1 MLILAGMKGKN
12 GGSKH
17 ILAYMGR
24 HQLTQAVFAKR
35 IGVVQSMVSQ
45 WVTHRRPIS
54 PEAAIRIEEKTK
66 GELRRHDLRSD
77 LWQQAAGH

>member
-1 MLILAGMKGKN
+1 MLIIAAMKGKN

-17 ILAYMGR
+17 ILAYLSR

-35 IGVVQSMVSQ
+35 IGVGQSMVSQ

-54 PEAAIRIEEKTK
+54 PQAAIRIEEKTK
-66 GELRRHDLRSD
+66 GEVSRSDLRSD
-77 LWQQAAGH
+77 LWQQAA

>member
-1 MLILAGMKGKN
+1 MKGKN

-17 ILAYMGR
+17 IRSYMTR
-24 HQLTQAVFAKR
+24 HQLTQEEFAKR
-35 IGVVQSMVSQ
+35 IGVGQSMVSQ

-66 GELRRHDLRSD
+66 GEVSRSDLRSD
-77 LWQQAAGH
+77 LWQPAA